1 MSEFFFSDDPQ
12 RPEPSEFLCGVVEGI
27 LLIFNGFIK
36 CLYSMLIV
44 GFYGRPWTYPQ
55 RRELFRRMQSMGM
68 NAYLYA
74 PKDDIKHRISWR
86 ELYTEKEAENMRSLI
101 AAANDHNICFIFAIS
116 PGGDVVYSDEED
128 VAALKARLEQALN
141 LGCHAFALLF
151 DDIDTR
157 LCSADQEVFDSP
169 GRAQVALTN
178 KVYEAL
184 NHPDVFLFC
193 PTEYCASRA
202 VPNVNHSTYLA
213 TLGSDLTEGVL
224 LFLSMLIQYFLGIK
238 VMWTGPQVVSKRIP
252 TLGIRDLL
260 RLLKRPI
267 VLWDNL
273 HANDYDQRRIFLGP
287 YSGRPLALRRR
298 RLLHGILTNP
308 NCEFEAN
315 YVAIHTLAQWTR
327 IGHPSHA
334 DQMAVSESVDAGDD
348 VESEEEG
355 GQEAS
360 LQSSPVYRPR
370 EALHNALRD
379 WLALM
384 LQDQR
389 SNSALA
395 KRNISHPATPTPMET
410 DFTDPQEI
418 PMQVEA
424 TESAS
429 AGIGA
434 DVNMGSESTD
444 VVGSIGISLEDLE
457 LLSDLF
463 YLPFSY
469 GPTALKALELG
480 YWLRENS
487 HLAPTTKSDVEHN
500 KWCKKFAE
508 FIKILTN
515 VSQLREK
522 IQRLPH
528 PGVVYDLAPYLTGIT
543 SAFVMLLDYFR
554 WLENGVMA
562 NRSQAHLKRLLTW
575 FSPGYSE
582 MTMSGDHE
590 PWMFR
595 GGIIA
600 ELQRI
605 LPLESAQDLFPAPSR
620 VGPTMTTT
628 PAASLT
634 ADELSSCEQV
644 PSLLAPDSWNT
655 AKVGFQPRRPYFL
668 RPYKLEDKQKIYDL
682 WRRILLHRLGLPKD
696 AFPDKYKDIPG
707 DRYFAAYLE
716 RFPQH
721 CLVVEGPPLFFDVA
735 LETSSVPC
743 GVGRSLSSTAAPS
756 WDIVA
761 FACAAPDIGE
771 LTRARDDLRRGQ
783 LRTKYPKDAVLCGGE
798 NHPSIPRKPSINND
812 VPHLSVEDFIR
823 ISLDWV
829 HDERITAASSSIIA
843 EVAVTE
849 APPPEPLG
857 AAISEQ
863 QQQERHQQQP
873 MAVEVY
879 EQEEKL
885 TTKTVIAE
893 QGQVVADVVEAEYA
907 ESNSEEQQR
916 IRAREEDENAATTT
930 TKVDQGPKKMDDEEE
945 VKSGA
950 RTVEAI
956 HSAMIAH
963 PASIFVELDDCNFT
977 CSLGGVAG
985 PSMNPLTMINHQ
997 LGVGFDPPELVL
1009 DEVSRRLF
1017 VCLLAGLKT
1026 CASHGVHV
1034 ELDAINETRAE
1045 LYRRYGFY
1053 PVTAASTDFVTVLG
1067 RLI

>member
-1 MSEFFFSDDPQ
+1 MTKKAELHLRTFNLEQQQQNP
-12 RPEPSEFLCGVVEGI
+12 RRGREG
-27 LLIFNGFIK
+27 
-36 CLYSMLIV
+36 

-74 PKDDIKHRISWR
+74 PKDDLKHRISWR
-86 ELYTEKEAENMRSLI
+86 ELYTDKETENMRSLI
-101 AAANDHNICFIFAIS
+101 AAADDHNICFIFAIS
-116 PGGDVVYSDEED
+116 PGSDVIYSDEGD
-128 VAALKARLEQALN
+128 AAALKARLEQVCSSALIPKALN
-141 LGCHAFALLF
+141 LGCNAFALLF

-157 LCSADQEVFDSP
+157 LCPADQEVFVSP

-184 NHPDVFLFC
+184 NHPDIFLFC

-213 TLGSDLTEGVL
+213 TLGSDLAE
-224 LFLSMLIQYFLGIK
+224 GIK
-238 VMWTGPQVVSKRIP
+238 VMWTGPLVVSKRIP
-252 TLGIRDLL
+252 TLGIRDLS

-273 HANDYDQRRIFLGP
+273 HANDYDQRRVFLGP
-287 YSGRPLALRRR
+287 YAGRPLALRRR
-298 RLLHGILTNP
+298 RLLHGVLTNP

-315 YVAIHTLAQWTR
+315 YVAIHTLAQWIR

-334 DQMAVSESVDAGDD
+334 DQVAVSADLADVGDD
-348 VESEEEG
+348 LEREEEG
-355 GQEAS
+355 GQGGGA
-360 LQSSPVYRPR
+360 QSSPTYRPR

-389 SNSALA
+389 SNSVLA
-395 KRNISHPATPTPMET
+395 KRNLSHPATPTPMET
-410 DFTDPQEI
+410 DSTDIQEI
-418 PMQVEA
+418 PMQVE
-424 TESAS
+424 TNESTS
-429 AGIGA
+429 AKIGS
-434 DVNMGSESTD
+434 DVNMGAAESINI
-444 VVGSIGISLEDLE
+444 VPSLGISLEDLE

-463 YLPFSY
+463 YLPFSH

-480 YWLRENS
+480 HWLRENS
-487 HLAPTTKSDVEHN
+487 HLAPAATSADVEHN

-508 FIKILTN
+508 FIKIITN

-528 PGVVYDLAPYLTGIT
+528 PGVVYDLAPYLTDIT
-543 SAFVMLLDYFR
+543 SVFAMLLDYFR
-554 WLENGVMA
+554 WLG
-562 NRSQAHLKRLLTW
+562 

-595 GGIIA
+595 GGLIT

-628 PAASLT
+628 PAGSLS
-634 ADELSSCEQV
+634 ADDLSPCEQV
-644 PSLLAPDSWNT
+644 SSLLASDRWNA
-655 AKVGFQPRRPYFL
+655 AKVGSQPRRPYLL
-668 RPYKLEDKQKIYDL
+668 RPYKLEDKPKIYDL
-682 WRRILLHRLGLPKD
+682 WRRILLHRLGLPKV
-696 AFPDKYKDIPG
+696 ALPERYKDLPG
-707 DRYFAAYLE
+707 DRYLAAYLE

-721 CLVVEGPPLFFDVA
+721 CLVVEGPPLFFDAA
-735 LETSSVPC
+735 LEAPPVP
-743 GVGRSLSSTAAPS
+743 GAVGRSSSTATPP

-761 FACAAPDIGE
+761 FACAAPDIGV
-771 LTRARDDLRRGQ
+771 LTRVWDDLRRGQ
-783 LRTKYPKDAVLCGGE
+783 LRAKYPKDEDLCGNG
-798 NHPSIPRKPSINND
+798 NHPSIPRKPSINNTL
-812 VPHLSVEDFIR
+812 PQLSVEDFIR
-823 ISLDWV
+823 ISLDWI
-829 HDERITAASSSIIA
+829 HDERITTASSSIIA
-843 EVAVTE
+843 EAAFTE

-863 QQQERHQQQP
+863 QQQQQQQQP
-873 MAVEVY
+873 MAVEVCG
-879 EQEEKL
+879 QEERPAE
-885 TTKTVIAE
+885 KTATAE
-893 QGQVVADVVEAEYA
+893 QAQTSVDVVEAEYA
-907 ESNSEEQQR
+907 ESSSEEQR
-916 IRAREEDENAATTT
+916 KMPTKDEDESAATASTA
-930 TKVDQGPKKMDDEEE
+930 KVDQGLKKMDEGEET
-945 VKSGA
+945 KSGA

-963 PASIFVELDDCNFT
+963 PASIFVELDDYSF
-977 CSLGGVAG
+977 SGASSGVAG
-985 PSMNPLTMINHQ
+985 PPVNPLTMMNHH

-1009 DEVSRRLF
+1009 DEVARRLF

-1045 LYRRYGFY
+1045 LYRRFGFY
-1053 PVTAASTDFVTVLG
+1053 PVTAASTDFVTVFG

>member
-1 MSEFFFSDDPQ
+1 MSEFFFSDGPQ
-12 RPEPSEFLCGVVEGI
+12 RPEPSEFLCGVVE
-27 LLIFNGFIK
+27 
-36 CLYSMLIV
+36 

-74 PKDDIKHRISWR
+74 PKDDLKHRLSWR
-86 ELYTEKEAENMRSLI
+86 ELYTDKEAENMRSLI
-101 AAANDHNICFIFAIS
+101 AAADDHNICFIFAIS
-116 PGGDVVYSDEED
+116 PGSDVVYSDEGD
-128 VAALKARLEQALN
+128 AAALKARLEQALN

-157 LCSADQEVFDSP
+157 LCPADQEVFVSS

-184 NHPDVFLFC
+184 NHPDIFLFC

-213 TLGSDLTEGVL
+213 TLGSDLAE
-224 LFLSMLIQYFLGIK
+224 GIK
-238 VMWTGPQVVSKRIP
+238 VMWTGPLVVSKRIP
-252 TLGIRDLL
+252 TLGIRDLS

-273 HANDYDQRRIFLGP
+273 HANDYDQRRVFLGP
-287 YSGRPLALRRR
+287 YAGRPLALRRR
-298 RLLHGILTNP
+298 RLLHGVLTNP

-315 YVAIHTLAQWTR
+315 YVAIHTLAQWIR
-327 IGHPSHA
+327 VGHPSHA
-334 DQMAVSESVDAGDD
+334 DQVAVSVDLADVGDD
-348 VESEEEG
+348 LEREEEG
-355 GQEAS
+355 GHEGGA
-360 LQSSPVYRPR
+360 QSSPIYRPR

-389 SNSALA
+389 SNSVLA
-395 KRNISHPATPTPMET
+395 KRNLSHPATPIPMET
-410 DFTDPQEI
+410 DPTHPHEV
-418 PMQVEA
+418 PMQVESNEGTRA
-424 TESAS
+424 KS
-429 AGIGA
+429 GP
-434 DVNMGSESTD
+434 DVNTNLESTN
-444 VVGSIGISLEDLE
+444 VVPSLGISLEDLE

-463 YLPFSY
+463 YLPFSH
-469 GPTALKALELG
+469 GPTALRALELG
-480 YWLRENS
+480 HWLRENS
-487 HLAPTTKSDVEHN
+487 HLAPAATSADAEHN

-508 FIKILTN
+508 FIKIITN

-528 PGVVYDLAPYLTGIT
+528 PGVVYDLAPYLTDIT
-543 SAFVMLLDYFR
+543 SVFAMLLDYFR

-595 GGIIA
+595 GGLIT

-628 PAASLT
+628 PAGSLS
-634 ADELSSCEQV
+634 ADDSSPYDPV
-644 PSLLAPDSWNT
+644 SSLLAPDRWNT
-655 AKVGFQPRRPYFL
+655 TKVGFQPRRPYLL
-668 RPYKLEDKQKIYDL
+668 RPYRLEDKPKIYGL

-696 AFPDKYKDIPG
+696 ALPERYKDLPG

-721 CLVVEGPPLFFDVA
+721 CLVVEGPPLFFDTA
-735 LETSSVPC
+735 LDALSAPG
-743 GVGRSLSSTAAPS
+743 GVGRSSSSAAAPP

-761 FACAAPDIGE
+761 FACAAPDIGA
-771 LTRARDDLRRGQ
+771 LTRLRDDLRRGQ
-783 LRTKYPKDAVLCGGE
+783 LRSKYPKDEVLCGSG
-798 NHPSIPRKPSINND
+798 NHPPIPRKPSINNTL
-812 VPHLSVEDFIR
+812 PQLSVEDFIR
-823 ISLDWV
+823 ISLDWI
-829 HDERITAASSSIIA
+829 HDERVTTASSSIIA
-843 EVAVTE
+843 EAAVTE

-863 QQQERHQQQP
+863 QQQQQQQP
-873 MAVEVY
+873 MAVEVCG
-879 EQEEKL
+879 QEEKPSE
-885 TTKTVIAE
+885 KIVAAE
-893 QGQVVADVVEAEYA
+893 QAQTSADLEEAEYA
-907 ESNSEEQQR
+907 ESSYEEQQSMG
-916 IRAREEDENAATTT
+916 AKDADESDATGTT
-930 TKVDQGPKKMDDEEE
+930 AKVDQGLKKMDEEE
-945 VKSGA
+945 ETKSGA

-963 PASIFVELDDCNFT
+963 PASIFVELDDYSF
-977 CSLGGVAG
+977 SGASGGVAG
-985 PSMNPLTMINHQ
+985 PPMTPLTMMNHH
-997 LGVGFDPPELVL
+997 LGVGFDPPELVF
-1009 DEVSRRLF
+1009 DEVARRLF

-1034 ELDAINETRAE
+1034 ELDAINEARAE
-1045 LYRRYGFY
+1045 LYRRFGFY